1 MFDKQ
6 TFPIEPAWIF
16 NLSSISRWLA
26 FEDSRHLWRRT
37 PVLSARPTLLPVL
50 GNQATRLQILNT
62 SIISS
67 LNSTRLTFPRKWA
80 QCQLGGSSVYTK
92 GQKVGPVVVFHLFAQ
107 PGVSRQ
113 VVDHRPAVCSR
124 PGFYSYEDCQ
134 LSSKQ
139 LQTVKQALSLKN
151 SLSF

>member
-1 MFDKQ
+1 MEAHTCTFRQTHSAPSSAWQPSNQVADSQHFDHFVPEFNSSDFSAKVS
-6 TFPIEPAWIF
+6 AAAVRRIF
-16 NLSSISRWLA
+16 R
-26 FEDSRHLWRRT
+26 
-37 PVLSARPTLLPVL
+37 
-50 GNQATRLQILNT
+50 
-62 SIISS
+62 
-67 LNSTRLTFPRKWA
+67 
-80 QCQLGGSSVYTK
+80 VYNK

-107 PGVSRQ
+107 PGVSLARQ

-139 LQTVKQALSLKN
+139 LQTVKQALLLKN